1 MSSLPLNHTPRGA
14 EPIHRDRHLIPILV
28 GIIGFFV
35 VLGIAQSIH
44 TGRDPQ
50 GGGVHA
56 YNFLIVCL
64 APLAMLAAVYGW
76 AGVVDAFCWIVR
88 RPTRGTSAREAVTFF
103 QLGAAFAMA
112 VGCLNT
118 LVGLVLS
125 LTDLTDTQ
133 RLGSGIALALLSQ
146 LYGVFVAVT
155 CIAVAAYIA
164 RRHRETR
171 VLTPL
176 ARRAASVAGLTI
188 VAGTLTTLLVF
199 GILMLSAAPGL

>member
-1 MSSLPLNHTPRGA
+1 MSSLPLNQTPPGA
-14 EPIHRDRHLIPILV
+14 GPIHRDRHLIPILV

-44 TGRDPQ
+44 SGRDSK

-64 APLAMLAAVYGW
+64 APLALLATVYGW
-76 AGVVDAFCWIVR
+76 AGVVDAFFWIVR

-103 QLGAAFAMA
+103 QLAAAFAMA
-112 VGCLNT
+112 VGFLNT

-176 ARRAASVAGLTI
+176 ATRAASVAGLTV